1 MLVCIYFIYLIKC
14 ASMEERLKVLKSNK
28 DAISPAESKKINEDY
43 EHSVRHWRKRK
54 RMVCGYC
61 MSRKTIWI
69 LI

>member
-1 MLVCIYFIYLIKC
+1 
-14 ASMEERLKVLKSNK
+14 MEERLKVLKSNK